1 MSRYL
6 PDDVKKTQQRE
17 IVHYL
22 LRNSRKYR
30 RKIGFNKAASIR
42 FRKMIGFDAA
52 DAWIS
57 RSWVLDP
64 FKSPTGK
71 SPNARLLVDEQAL
84 HKAVLYFYLLLQTN
98 LVKDVVGIVMEYYSP
113 VLPTKQQVAKMDF
126 RERHAYDVNRKLWKI
141 VKI

>member
-22 LRNSRKYR
+22 LRNSRKYKK
-30 RKIGFNKAASIR
+30 KIRFGKAASMR

-57 RSWVLDP
+57 SSWLYDP
-64 FKSPTGK
+64 VKSQTG
-71 SPNARLLVDEQAL
+71 NARLLVDEQAL

-98 LVKDVVGIVMEYYSP
+98 LVKDVIGIVMEYSP

-126 RERHAYDVNRKLWKI
+126 RERHFYEVNRKLWKDF
-141 VKI
+141 